1 MKFYSVLQTN
11 SSLIEG
17 RWQLIFTTRPGTAS
31 PIQRTFVGVDFFSV
45 FQEVYL
51 RTNDPRVCNIV
62 SFSDAIGEL
71 KVEAAAS
78 IKDGKRILFR
88 FDRAAFS
95 FKFLPFKVPYPVPF
109 KLLGDEAKGW
119 LDTTY
124 LSHSGNLRISRG
136 NKGTTFVLQKQT
148 QPRQKLLTA
157 ISSGVR
163 VREAIDELISLN
175 KKSEDKEPELEEGEW
190 QMIWNS
196 QTVTDS
202 WLENAANGLM
212 GKQLPKWSPIN
223 RVAYTDR
230 LSARFEREGV
240 KLDNA
245 TTIATFDPN
254 EKTYNINGKDV
265 QGHFIGFLTSVN
277 EKVRKKTKFVF
288 QFLNASDVEPTTMQ
302 PYGTIVK
309 DLAAIKSYASGI
321 IVPKEYI
328 WPVKPDNYLGPL
340 TTLVSDAH
348 KQGLEVYASS
358 FANDFFS
365 SYDYNYDPTA
375 EYLQFIAKDEC
386 VDGLVTDFPST
397 TSNSIACF
405 ALNNTLPKKGQPLI
419 ISNNGAS
426 GVYLGSTNLAYQQAI
441 DDEADIIDCSVQMTK
456 DGISFCSNTADLMA
470 DTTAM
475 TKFMSRTSN
484 VPEIQPNSGIFSFD
498 LKEPGSNI
506 YVKNIDDSVSDEE
519 LKSQFVQ
526 INKENRKQ
534 LPYQITGMV
543 KPSKLLTCFQ
553 WGALMVAG
561 RMFHGKPLYVAFAQ
575 RKDVRQSLLQL
586 QHSH

>member
-1 MKFYSVLQTN
+1 MALTLRVVNANIGFDSSTRSPFVSPRKRFVIRCSQVQQLSITQESENSLIEALVGIQGRGRSSSPNQLNAIQRAIQVLETLGGVSDPTN

-163 VREAIDELISLN
+163 VAEAIDELISLS

-196 QTVTDS
+196 QTETDS
-202 WLENAANGLM
+202 WFENAANGLM
-212 GKQLPKWSPIN
+212 GKQIIGKNGLIKYVVETLFGLKFSMTGNFVKSGPKMYEVTMDDAAIIGGPFG
-223 RVAYTDR
+223 YP
-230 LSARFEREGV
+230 
-240 KLDNA
+240 LDFA
-245 TTIATFDPN
+245 
-254 EKTYNINGKDV
+254 KK
-265 QGHFIGFLTSVN
+265 FILEILFSD
-277 EKVRKKTKFVF
+277 EKVR
-288 QFLNASDVEPTTMQ
+288 
-302 PYGTIVK
+302 
-309 DLAAIKSYASGI
+309 
-321 IVPKEYI
+321 
-328 WPVKPDNYLGPL
+328 
-340 TTLVSDAH
+340 
-348 KQGLEVYASS
+348 
-358 FANDFFS
+358 
-365 SYDYNYDPTA
+365 
-375 EYLQFIAKDEC
+375 
-386 VDGLVTDFPST
+386 
-397 TSNSIACF
+397 
-405 ALNNTLPKKGQPLI
+405 
-419 ISNNGAS
+419 ISRG
-426 GVYLGSTNLAYQQAI
+426 
-441 DDEADIIDCSVQMTK
+441 DDEVIFVHVRTDA
-456 DGISFCSNTADLMA
+456 
-470 DTTAM
+470 
-475 TKFMSRTSN
+475 SR
-484 VPEIQPNSGIFSFD
+484 
-498 LKEPGSNI
+498 
-506 YVKNIDDSVSDEE
+506 
-519 LKSQFVQ
+519 
-526 INKENRKQ
+526 
-534 LPYQITGMV
+534 
-543 KPSKLLTCFQ
+543 
-553 WGALMVAG
+553 
-561 RMFHGKPLYVAFAQ
+561 
-575 RKDVRQSLLQL
+575 
-586 QHSH
+586 